1 MDTNTLRKKYLNFFA
16 KKGHKIVP
24 SSSLVPVDDPTLLFT
39 SAGMNQFKKE
49 FLGHV
54 SGFRRAVTCQRCLRT
69 DDLEKVGQTD
79 CHHTFFEM
87 LGNFSFGDYFKKEAI
102 SWAWEFLLEELKLK
116 PDTLWV
122 SVYEED
128 QEAYNVWKDIIGF
141 PRERIVK
148 LGAKDNFWP
157 ANAIIDGPN
166 GPCGPCSE
174 IFFDYGKD
182 KGCRKPSCNPGCGC
196 GRFVEIW
203 NLVFTQFNRKDKGL
217 LEPLPNKNIDTGMG
231 LERIASVMQGVK
243 SNFEIDIFK
252 PVIKAIIANGV
263 KSNEQSIVYAI
274 GDHIRAVVFAVY
286 DGVNPSNEQRG
297 YVVRKLIRKSGFHG
311 YTLGIKKPFLYKLV
325 SIIAKVYSDVYPDLS
340 KKSADIAAVILAE
353 EKLFSSTLN
362 TAPQIL
368 EVAFKD
374 KAIEGSGH
382 IAFKLHDTYGIPYEI
397 TKSWAKNKGI
407 ELNQQ
412 EFLDDLKEQRERSRK
427 ASKISDSVF
436 AVDSVISGIKPTKFL
451 GYEKASSSAK
461 ILKILCKG
469 SQLKIAKEGEAVQ
482 IILNQ
487 SPFYG
492 ESGGQI
498 GDKGVIK
505 SKNAIF
511 SVEDT
516 KKQDK
521 IIIHYGKALKGK
533 FKPNDMVTCEVDLLS
548 RKAIARA
555 HTATHMLQAALRQV
569 LGDSVRQAGSLVEA
583 DCLRFDFMYNQQ
595 VTQDELNKVERLI
608 QEKILSAEEVH
619 SKELTLEC
627 ARKTGALA
635 FFGEKYDEK
644 VRVISIEGFSKEFC
658 GGTHLCCTSEAGIF
672 KIVSESSV
680 AKGTRRIE
688 AITGKL
694 AYEKIKVEEK
704 QLAQVSD
711 LFKAAPDKLSEIA
724 KSKLDEL
731 AGLQKQATGLK
742 FDMLR
747 QEASGLIEKARD
759 INGVKIISHLFKDV
773 ELGLLRQCMDFL
785 KVKLS
790 SSYVCCLASSEN
802 NRAWLVLAVSDD
814 IVAKHIDARA
824 LIKDLA
830 IIINGNGGG
839 RPNMAQAGGANVN
852 GLESALTNFNEILGA
867 KLNESH

>member
-24 SSSLVPVDDPTLLFT
+24 SSSLVPVDDLTLLFT

-469 SQLKIAKEGEAVQ
+469 SQLKIAKEG
-482 IILNQ
+482 
-487 SPFYG
+487 
-492 ESGGQI
+492 
-498 GDKGVIK
+498 
-505 SKNAIF
+505 
-511 SVEDT
+511 
-516 KKQDK
+516 
-521 IIIHYGKALKGK
+521 
-533 FKPNDMVTCEVDLLS
+533 
-548 RKAIARA
+548 
-555 HTATHMLQAALRQV
+555 
-569 LGDSVRQAGSLVEA
+569 
-583 DCLRFDFMYNQQ
+583 
-595 VTQDELNKVERLI
+595 DE
-608 QEKILSAEEVH
+608 
-619 SKELTLEC
+619 
-627 ARKTGALA
+627 
-635 FFGEKYDEK
+635 
-644 VRVISIEGFSKEFC
+644 
-658 GGTHLCCTSEAGIF
+658 GI
-672 KIVSESSV
+672 
-680 AKGTRRIE
+680 
-688 AITGKL
+688 
-694 AYEKIKVEEK
+694 
-704 QLAQVSD
+704 
-711 LFKAAPDKLSEIA
+711 
-724 KSKLDEL
+724 EL
-731 AGLQKQATGLK
+731 A
-742 FDMLR
+742 
-747 QEASGLIEKARD
+747 E
-759 INGVKIISHLFKDV
+759 
-773 ELGLLRQCMDFL
+773 
-785 KVKLS
+785 
-790 SSYVCCLASSEN
+790 
-802 NRAWLVLAVSDD
+802 
-814 IVAKHIDARA
+814 
-824 LIKDLA
+824 
-830 IIINGNGGG
+830 
-839 RPNMAQAGGANVN
+839 
-852 GLESALTNFNEILGA
+852 
-867 KLNESH
+867 